1 LQPAEADST
10 SIGRRRFT
18 ETSATESPTVA
29 KFRPRTGAAAPA
41 PPGALASRGGAWAWR
56 CGGATLAAHPTA
68 PEPSQGCVV
77 CLCRTAPELDPTR
90 GTMQSCAN
98 GRLKILSQHVVAPAP
113 CREVYTEGV
122 PQMPPAPGADTSNS
136 MDMTEKLI
144 LVVGGSRGIGASCV
158 EMLARRGADVAFTY
172 VSNAA
177 AAAKLEQA
185 VCAEGHGC
193 AASFR
198 ANISSQADMEAA
210 VAGAVARFGRP
221 LDGLVCSAGVF
232 EPTPIAEWNVPYQDK
247 CGTEAEFQ
255 RVLNINVM
263 GTIIAMKAA
272 LTSWTQVGGSIV
284 IITSTAGQRGSSI
297 YSAYS
302 ASKGAQI
309 MFMRSMA
316 QELAPRRIRVNCV
329 APGWTE
335 TDMARNNPDF
345 AEHTAEIAA
354 SIPLG
359 RPGLPEDVGA
369 AASWLLSDLSPF
381 VTGSTIT
388 VDGGFDMRG

>member
-1 LQPAEADST
+1 
-10 SIGRRRFT
+10 
-18 ETSATESPTVA
+18 
-29 KFRPRTGAAAPA
+29 
-41 PPGALASRGGAWAWR
+41 
-56 CGGATLAAHPTA
+56 
-68 PEPSQGCVV
+68 
-77 CLCRTAPELDPTR
+77 
-90 GTMQSCAN
+90 
-98 GRLKILSQHVVAPAP
+98 
-113 CREVYTEGV
+113 
-122 PQMPPAPGADTSNS
+122 
-136 MDMTEKLI
+136 
-144 LVVGGSRGIGASCV
+144 V
-158 EMLARRGADVAFTY
+158 E
-172 VSNAA
+172 
-177 AAAKLEQA
+177 
-185 VCAEGHGC
+185 
-193 AASFR
+193 R
-198 ANISSQADMEAA
+198 AIS
-210 VAGAVARFGRP
+210 
-221 LDGLVCSAGVF
+221 
-232 EPTPIAEWNVPYQDK
+232 DK
-247 CGTEAEFQ
+247 CGTEADFQ